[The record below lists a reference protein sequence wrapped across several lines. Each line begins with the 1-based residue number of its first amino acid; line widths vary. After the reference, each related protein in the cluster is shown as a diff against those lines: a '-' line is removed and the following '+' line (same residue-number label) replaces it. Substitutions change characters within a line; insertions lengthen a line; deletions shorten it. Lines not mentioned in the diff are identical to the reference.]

1 MLARIL
7 AYGVAG
13 IPAAIGVAFVARYA
27 WVTSDTAID
36 GASNAFLFGMIAAG
50 AFGGPAVAVA
60 LASNGRKLAAGIFGV
75 LAVLAMATNW
85 SHTLGAV
92 AHRGAGTEA
101 ERVKAK
107 ADQAD
112 SRATLKRLEA
122 ERGAMSFVPATPE
135 AVEAAREA
143 VKAAERSRIAECAD
157 PGPPLPGK
165 RGRRTDRTDGAI
177 YNSNQ

>member
-1 MLARIL
+1 MGHFRIEGGTRSRFVFVPQQQLHRASGELLLVGAPGLAVLARIL
-7 AYGVAG
+7 AYLLAG
-13 IPAAIGVAFVARYA
+13 IPAAIGAAFVARYA
-27 WVTSDTAID
+27 FVTSDTAID

-101 ERVKAK
+101 EREG
-107 ADQAD
+107 Q
-112 SRATLKRLEA
+112 
-122 ERGAMSFVPATPE
+122 G
-135 AVEAAREA
+135 
-143 VKAAERSRIAECAD
+143 
-157 PGPPLPGK
+157 
-165 RGRRTDRTDGAI
+165 
-177 YNSNQ
+177 

>member
-1 MLARIL
+1 MQMLETRAWVRFRPWHHSPKFLNNINRWDTFGSKVGHVHVSSLSPSSSFIAPPASCFWCGAPGLAVLARIL
-7 AYGVAG
+7 AYLLAG

-27 WVTSDTAID
+27 FVTSDTAID

-50 AFGGPAVAVA
+50 AFGGPTVAVA

-101 ERVKAK
+101 EREG
-107 ADQAD
+107 Q
-112 SRATLKRLEA
+112 
-122 ERGAMSFVPATPE
+122 G
-135 AVEAAREA
+135 
-143 VKAAERSRIAECAD
+143 
-157 PGPPLPGK
+157 
-165 RGRRTDRTDGAI
+165 
-177 YNSNQ
+177 